1 MIYTTN
7 WIERLNKDF
16 KRVLKMRGV
25 MPNQDAVILLMANVS
40 MNKEVFK
47 YPIYNFLESRLFV
60 NENN

>member
-1 MIYTTN
+1 
-7 WIERLNKDF
+7 
-16 KRVLKMRGV
+16 